1 MSGHRGCGTG
11 SAGIPAIAAHRIHAA
26 DRYSGEP
33 LSVLCSMG
41 EWDPVCGN
49 YLPAPSGFRIL
60 TGAFARIADGGSGVF
75 GKSGVLRCST
85 AEKTVEAL
93 CVCAIAE
100 SGNAV
105 VLYGYRVQPVPAA
118 TAGKVSAAGFHGDS
132 PVDNGAAGC
141 YCCCVFVETVAEE
154 RKHIVKNPL
163 TNRNTNDNI
172 VLFRF
177 LRAAVAELADALDS
191 KSSAFAGV
199 PVRLRPAAPNSNKCE
214 KIILMGWSFFVQQK
228 EKLYGHVTGRT
239 ALWITCSKIF
249 CGCNAKITGAY
260 GIIQYISL

>member
-1 MSGHRGCGTG
+1 MSGHCGCGTG

-33 LSVLCSMG
+33 LSVLRGMG

-105 VLYGYRVQPVPAA
+105 VLYGYCVQPVPAA
-118 TAGKVSAAGFHGDS
+118 PAGKVPAAGFHGDS

-141 YCCCVFVETVAEE
+141 YCCCVFVGTAAEE

-163 TNRNTNDNI
+163 I
-172 VLFRF
+172 